1 MKSVESLNTA
11 RVIIHGSDTA
21 TAGQSCSTLRMLR
34 VVTSSATAETAI
46 KAKPSFFD
54 DAARPSRTAPREIDP
69 RRRKSSPAQPKAIT
83 PASASPIHRLSVG
96 NAMASVASA
105 GRFTSSANIP
115 REIASTDAQRKT

>member
-1 MKSVESLNTA
+1 MESFITA
-11 RVIIHGSDTA
+11 RVISHGTTTA

-34 VVTSSATAETAI
+34 VVTSSATPETAI
-46 KAKPSFFD
+46 RARPSFFD
-54 DAARPSRTAPREIDP
+54 DAARPSRTAPRGIDP

-96 NAMASVASA
+96 KAMASVASA

-115 REIASTDAQRKT
+115 RAIASTDAQRNT